1 MDRKRNIIIIS
12 SLIILFFLVA
22 LINLFYVNKS
32 QEVYENEKSNN
43 YISENILT
51 MMYETA
57 EGSGE
62 YVVASDT
69 TWPQDGY
76 TFNEQLSSCENGG
89 TLTWDDENKR
99 VIMQTNTSDKCYVYF
114 DVEVPCTNYMNV
126 GDSITT
132 IEENCGP
139 FASGCTPTYNTE
151 NFVYSY
157 YVLFHENSGLY
168 ENFPYVLESYYT
180 ETPSVPNV
188 EFKNTAMG
196 QEYGLFNEDYVTRTE
211 PGSGAYAYSYKLS
224 SDKNYC
230 DICINGYTET
240 VVDCNTENW
249 WVNNGE

>member
-1 MDRKRNIIIIS
+1 MKKILIIS
-12 SLIILFFLVA
+12 LFFFLVG
-22 LINLFYVNKS
+22 LCFYYAPNNSSNVIVNDKQS
-32 QEVYENEKSNN
+32 FKTDTNV
-43 YISENILT
+43 LT

-114 DVEVPCTNYMNV
+114 DFGVPCTNYMNV

-132 IEENCGP
+132 VERNCGP

-151 NFVYSY
+151 NFMYGHYILY
-157 YVLFHENSGLY
+157 YETSGLY

-180 ETPSVPNV
+180 MPPPVPDSSFSNY
-188 EFKNTAMG
+188 EMG
-196 QEYGLFNEDYVTRTE
+196 QEYGLYNDNYVTETH
-211 PGSGAYAYSYKLS
+211 PSNGAYAYSYKLS

>member
-76 TFNEQLSSCENGG
+76 AFNEQLSSCENGG

-126 GDSITT
+126 GDSITLVGN
-132 IEENCGP
+132 NCGP
-139 FASGCTPTYNTE
+139 GTIGGSGCSPTYHTE
-151 NFVYSY
+151 NFVYGSY
-157 YVLFHENSGLY
+157 ILDYETSGLY

-180 ETPSVPNV
+180 LHSVPGYTNYV
-188 EFKNTAMG
+188 MN
-196 QEYGLFNEDYVTRTE
+196 QEYGLYNNSYVLYTQQSADE
-211 PGSGAYAYSYKLS
+211 FFYSYKLS